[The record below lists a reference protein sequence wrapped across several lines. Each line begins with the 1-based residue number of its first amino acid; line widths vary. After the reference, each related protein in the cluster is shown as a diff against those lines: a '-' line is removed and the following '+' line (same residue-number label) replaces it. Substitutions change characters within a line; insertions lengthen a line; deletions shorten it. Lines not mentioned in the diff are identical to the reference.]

1 MRYYNAIIYFMS
13 LFRPSVYLGRL
24 KTCWLRCY
32 SFLFSV
38 MKLPFLSTTLTFD
51 VCWKKHL
58 FCCIDSLL
66 FYFRHTASHKMMKFP
81 LKTGKKRCLFKGLE
95 LLKPSIYFCNLYIY
109 FYLFIYLF
117 IFCDQ
122 HFIQEASYSWG
133 LSIPALEGNW
143 GWGWPSFDTNF
154 LPQFFNAN
162 FTWKLLFSIRR
173 TWFTW

>member
-1 MRYYNAIIYFMS
+1 MS

-24 KTCWLRCY
+24 KTCWLRCF

-38 MKLPFLSTTLTFD
+38 LKLPFLPTTLTLD

-58 FCCIDSLL
+58 FCCIESLL

-81 LKTGKKRCLFKGLE
+81 LKTGKKRCLFKELE
-95 LLKPSIYFCNLYIY
+95 LLKPSICFCNLYIY
-109 FYLFIYLF
+109 LYLFIYLF
-117 IFCDQ
+117 IYS
-122 HFIQEASYSWG
+122 FIYLFIYLFFVINISSKRPFYSCG
-133 LSIPALEGNW
+133 LSIPASEGNW

-154 LPQFFNAN
+154 LPQFSNVN

-173 TWFTW
+173 TWFT